1 MNDRAKKAMQSRGYR
16 NKNPGNID
24 WNAANKWQGQI
35 GKESTGNPPRFAVFQ
50 THEHGIRA
58 LALLLTTY
66 QDRHNCRTIRQFIQR
81 WAPSTENNTE
91 AYVAEVARHMK
102 LESGDYILDMHE
114 YEDLRPL
121 LEAIIT
127 HELGGQPYPDS
138 VIDEGLRLAGVPKP
152 ITSAGQAAKTTTGK
166 GAITVAAAA
175 SAAAT
180 AAPAMQS
187 LASLPQWV
195 GVALVIGVAV
205 VAVAYV
211 LTQRARRAV

>member
-24 WNAANKWQGQI
+24 WSPANKWQGQI

-81 WAPSTENNTE
+81 WAPSSENNTE
-91 AYVAEVARHMK
+91 AYVAQVARHMK
-102 LESGDYILDMHE
+102 VENGDYILDIHE

-121 LEAIIT
+121 VEAIIA

-152 ITSAGQAAKTTTGK
+152 ITSASEAAKTNTGK

-187 LASLPQWV
+187 LATLPQWV
-195 GVALVIGVAV
+195 GVALVIGVAA

>member
-1 MNDRAKKAMQSRGYR
+1 MNDRATKATQSRGYR

-24 WNAANKWQGQI
+24 WSAANKWQGQI
-35 GKESTGNPPRFAVFQ
+35 GKEATGNPPRFAVFQ

-58 LALLLTTY
+58 LAVLLTTY

-81 WAPSTENNTE
+81 WAPSNENNTD
-91 AYVAEVARHMK
+91 AYVSQVARAMK
-102 LESGDYILDMHE
+102 VESGDYILDIHE

-121 LEAIIT
+121 VEAIIT
-127 HELGGQPYPDS
+127 HELGGQPYPAS

-152 ITSAGQAAKTTTGK
+152 IASAGQAVATSTGK
-166 GAITVAAAA
+166 GALTVAAAA

-180 AAPAMQS
+180 AAPAIQS
-187 LASLPQWV
+187 LGALPPWV
-195 GVALVIGVAV
+195 SVALVIGVAA